1 MHLVNRKTVIG
12 IISVIVAF
20 NALAVFAHGDEGHEA
35 KNNLNSE
42 QEEFGQ
48 LGVEK
53 NITRTINVSMGDT
66 MRFVPETMQF
76 AQGET
81 VRLQFTN
88 TGKSAH
94 EFILGTP
101 AEITEHAEL
110 MRKFPDMKH
119 ADASSVR
126 VEAGKTATIIW
137 QFNRAGEFVYA
148 CLIPGHSEAGMRGT
162 VTVVPMTNAKATNA
176 QTTKADAETI
186 PVANS
191 STATNT
197 GDLTEGIIRKVDVAQ
212 NKITIKHGDI
222 KNLDMPGMTMIFRV
236 SDPSMLSSLKSG
248 DAIAFRAE
256 KLNGGLTVTRIELAK

>member
-1 MHLVNRKTVIG
+1 MEKIMHVVNRKTVIG
-12 IISVIVAF
+12 LISVLAAF
-20 NALAVFAHGDEGHEA
+20 NALAVFAHGDEEHEA
-35 KNNLNSE
+35 KNDLNSE

-48 LGVEK
+48 PGVEK

-66 MRFVPETMQF
+66 MRFVPDTMQF
-76 AQGET
+76 SQGET

-101 AEITEHAEL
+101 AEIIEHAEL

-126 VEAGKTATIIW
+126 VEAGQKATIIW

-162 VTVVPMTNAKATNA
+162 VTVVPVANA
-176 QTTKADAETI
+176 QTTKADAEKM
-186 PVANS
+186 PAANS